1 MYKNVSWARYKTLLL
16 TEKIMR
22 NYSGFYQDLSGYYMV
37 FMNYIAITL
46 TLPRKIIFLQ
56 FVSDCD
62 VKTRLS
68 RPNFSSEKFSP
79 STHSVIYYNQKAKR
93 RVFFE
98 AAVTGCSKVFLL
110 KIDVLFY
117 IIFSK
122 RRCSHLT
129 ISLRCFN
136 KFKQNW

>member
-1 MYKNVSWARYKTLLL
+1 MYKNVSWTRYKTLLL

-46 TLPRKIIFLQ
+46 TLTRKIILLQ
-56 FVSDCD
+56 FVSGCD

-68 RPNFSSEKFSP
+68 RPRFSSEKFFP
-79 STHSVIYYNQKAKR
+79 NTHSFRHYNQKTKR

-98 AAVTGCSKVFLL
+98 ASVIGWPNFFLL